1 MNTLFA
7 GIIFSG
13 NISETLSETL
23 LETAFLRCINLS
35 ISASW
40 LILAV
45 LLLRL
50 ALRKAPRWI
59 CCLLWMLV
67 GLRLLC
73 PFTLQSPLCLI
84 PSAETIPENI
94 LLSPAPAISSG
105 IPAVDAQ
112 LNPMISASF
121 APSPEASANP
131 LQIITFIASCIWLIG
146 IFVMLIYLAGS
157 FICLRLKMRTA
168 TRLRDNIRQ
177 SEFAGSPFIL
187 GILRPQIYVHYDLNG
202 DELAHVLAHE
212 QAHIARR
219 DHLLKPLG
227 FLILSVYWF
236 HPLVWLSY
244 LLFCK
249 DIELACDEKV
259 IRGLDDTRRKAYSLT
274 LLSCTE
280 TQAGRRTGHRSA
292 INACPLAFGELNVKE
307 RILRIKNYRRPAPV
321 LVIAAIAVCAITA
334 FCFLT
339 SPATKEEHTLTDNQ
353 VTPDSD
359 APGNTSIEPTP
370 DAASASTPNAV
381 GDTPDNTPD
390 TPAAPDSQ
398 PDTPTDAPDITPNI
412 YLSPDERFTTLTQDE
427 STAITDAIV
436 SHNRGAY
443 TPSYIRSA
451 CSFVLLAKLEGSSAS
466 GSTRHNIS
474 YYGWAYYMEYG
485 INDKGI
491 QASSGSH
498 IPVILTFS
506 LDNDYHR
513 ILSMSMPEAFYRESE
528 ALKGYVLEDYWIPGD
543 GRKYVE
549 DIQNNFPTFAQADA
563 LDSQKYLLLQE
574 MECYRQ
580 AVLTAG
586 LDADSIDL
594 ILEQLL
600 DTVCSKPVYSEPSAA
615 DSAENYIGYHLTE
628 YRTLTYYGEYTLDY
642 SERHPGQ
649 NLRGQILLRACEDI
663 HNAILTAASNSGD
676 SSMDSSMV
684 FH

>member
-1 MNTLFA
+1 MQD
-7 GIIFSG
+7 I
-13 NISETLSETL
+13 LSQSAS
-23 LETAFLRCINLS
+23 LESVFIKCVNLS
-35 ISASW
+35 ISAGW

-45 LLLRL
+45 ILLRYL
-50 ALRKAPRWI
+50 LKKAPRQLV
-59 CCLLWMLV
+59 CLLWMAV

-73 PFTLQSPLCLI
+73 PFTLTSPFSLL
-84 PSAETIPENI
+84 PSAETVPQTI
-94 LLSPAPAISSG
+94 LLSPAPAIDSG
-105 IPAVDAQ
+105 IAPVDAGI
-112 LNPMISASF
+112 NPILSAAF
-121 APSPEASANP
+121 VPAPEDSVNP
-131 LQIITFIASCIWLIG
+131 LQIFAYIASRIWLVG
-146 IFVMLIYLAGS
+146 LAVMLIYLAGS

-212 QAHIARR
+212 QAHIARG

-244 LLFCK
+244 LLLCK

-259 IRGLDDTRRKAYSLT
+259 IRSLDDTRRKAYSLT

-280 TQAGRRTGHRSA
+280 THAGRRSGRRSA

-307 RILRIKNYRRPAPV
+307 RILRIKNYRRPTPV
-321 LVIAAIAVCAITA
+321 LVVAAIAVCAVTA

-339 SPATKEEHTLTDNQ
+339 SPDTQEDSTLTDNQ
-353 VTPDSD
+353 AAPDSD
-359 APGNTSIEPTP
+359 APGNTIITPTP
-370 DAASASTPNAV
+370 DEASDSTSDEV
-381 GDTPDNTPD
+381 GD
-390 TPAAPDSQ
+390 TPAAPDTQ
-398 PDTPTDAPDITPNI
+398 PDTPADAPDITPNI
-412 YLSPDERFTTLTQDE
+412 YLSPNESFTTITQDE

-436 SHNRGAY
+436 SYNRSAH

-451 CSFVLLAKLEGSSAS
+451 CSFVLLAKAEATPAAEN
-466 GSTRHNIS
+466 TRHNIS

-485 INDKGI
+485 INDQGI

-513 ILSMSMPEAFYRESE
+513 ILSMSMPEAVYRESE
-528 ALKGYVLEDYWIPGD
+528 AMKGYVLEDYWIPGD
-543 GRKYVE
+543 GGKYAE
-549 DIQNNFPTFAQADA
+549 DIEKNFPAFAQADA
-563 LDSQKYLLLQE
+563 LDSQKYLLLQK

-580 AVLTAG
+580 AVLTAE

-594 ILEQLL
+594 ILERLL
-600 DTVCSKPVYSEPSAA
+600 DKICSKPVYFDPSAA

-649 NLRGQILLRACEDI
+649 DLRGQILLRACKDI
-663 HNAILTAASNSGD
+663 QKALTAASNSDD
-676 SSMDSSMV
+676 SSTDSTARPD
-684 FH
+684 

>member
-1 MNTLFA
+1 MNTLFS

-13 NISETLSETL
+13 IISENL
-23 LETAFLRCINLS
+23 LETAFLRCVNLS

-73 PFTLQSPLCLI
+73 PFTLQSPLSLI

-94 LLSPAPAISSG
+94 LQSPAPAISSG

-146 IFVMLIYLAGS
+146 IFVMLMYLAGS

-227 FLILSVYWF
+227 FLILAVYWF

-259 IRGLDDTRRKAYSLT
+259 IRSLDDTRRKAYSLT

-280 TQAGRRTGHRSA
+280 THAGRRTGHRSA

-307 RILRIKNYRRPAPV
+307 RVLRIKNYRRPAPV
-321 LVIAAIAVCAITA
+321 LVIAAIAVCAVTA

-339 SPATKEEHTLTDNQ
+339 SPAAEEEHTLTDNQ
-353 VTPDSD
+353 AIPDSD
-359 APGNTSIEPTP
+359 TPGNTSIEPMP
-370 DAASASTPNAV
+370 DVASDSTPNET
-381 GDTPDNTPD
+381 DSTPDTQPD
-390 TPAAPDSQ
+390 TPA
-398 PDTPTDAPDITPNI
+398 DTPDITPNI
-412 YLSPDERFTTLTQDE
+412 YLSPDEKFTTLTQDE

-436 SHNRGAY
+436 SHNRGAN

-451 CSFVLLAKLEGSSAS
+451 CSFVLLAKSEGTSAAE
-466 GSTRHNIS
+466 STRHNIS
-474 YYGWAYYMEYG
+474 YYGWAFYMEYG

-513 ILSMSMPEAFYRESE
+513 VRSMSMPEAVYRESE

-543 GRKYVE
+543 GKDYVE
-549 DIQNNFPTFAQADA
+549 GIQKNFPPFAQADA

-586 LDADSIDL
+586 LDTDSIDL

-600 DTVCSKPVYSEPSAA
+600 DTICSIPVWSELSASSSTQ
-615 DSAENYIGYHLTE
+615 DYIGYHLTE

-649 NLRGQILLRACEDI
+649 DLRGQILLRACEDI
-663 HNAILTAASNSGD
+663 HNAILTATSNSD
-676 SSMDSSMV
+676 DSSMV

>member
-1 MNTLFA
+1 MQD
-7 GIIFSG
+7 I
-13 NISETLSETL
+13 LSQAVSSL
-23 LETAFLRCINLS
+23 QSASLESVFIKCVNLS
-35 ISASW
+35 ISAGW

-45 LLLRL
+45 ILLRYFL
-50 ALRKAPRWI
+50 KKAPRQLV
-59 CCLLWMLV
+59 CLLWMAV

-73 PFTLQSPLCLI
+73 PFTFTSPFSLL
-84 PSAETIPENI
+84 PSTETVPQTI
-94 LLSPAPAISSG
+94 LLSPTPAIDSG
-105 IPAVDAQ
+105 IAPVDAGI
-112 LNPMISASF
+112 NPILSAAF
-121 APSPEASANP
+121 APDPAASVNP
-131 LQIITFIASCIWLIG
+131 LQILAYIASRIWLVG
-146 IFVMLIYLAGS
+146 MAVMLLYLAGS

-212 QAHIARR
+212 QAHIARG

-236 HPLVWLSY
+236 HPLIWLSY

-259 IRGLDDTRRKAYSLT
+259 IRSLDDTRRKAYSRT

-280 TQAGRRTGHRSA
+280 THAGRRIGHRSA

-307 RILRIKNYRRPAPV
+307 RVLRIKNYRRPAPV
-321 LVIAAIAVCAITA
+321 LVIGAIAVCAVTA

-339 SPATKEEHTLTDNQ
+339 SPDAQEDDTLTDNQ
-353 VTPDSD
+353 AASDSD
-359 APGNTSIEPTP
+359 AP
-370 DAASASTPNAV
+370 
-381 GDTPDNTPD
+381 DNTIIIPAPDEASDGSSNEVGD
-390 TPAAPDSQ
+390 TPAAPDTQ
-398 PDTPTDAPDITPNI
+398 PDTPADAPDITPNI
-412 YLSPDERFTTLTQDE
+412 YLSPDEAFTTLTLDE

-436 SHNRGAY
+436 SHNRSTH

-451 CSFVLLAKLEGSSAS
+451 CSFVLLAKAEATPVAE
-466 GSTRHNIS
+466 STRHNIS

-485 INDKGI
+485 INDQGI

-513 ILSMSMPEAFYRESE
+513 ILSMSMPEAVYRKSE
-528 ALKGYVLEDYWIPGD
+528 VLKGYVLEDYWIPGD
-543 GRKYVE
+543 GKFYAE
-549 DIQNNFPTFAQADA
+549 DIRKNFPAFAQADA
-563 LDSQKYLLLQE
+563 FDSQKYLLLQE

-594 ILEQLL
+594 ILERLL
-600 DTVCSKPVYSEPSAA
+600 DKICSKPVYFEPS
-615 DSAENYIGYHLTE
+615 SAENYISYHLTE
-628 YRTLTYYGEYTLDY
+628 YRELTYYGNYTLDY
-642 SERHPGQ
+642 NERHPGQ
-649 NLRGQILLRACEDI
+649 NLQGQILLRACEDI
-663 HNAILTAASNSGD
+663 HNAILTATSNSDD
-676 SSMDSSMV
+676 SSMDSTARPD
-684 FH
+684 

>member
-1 MNTLFA
+1 MTD
-7 GIIFSG
+7 I
-13 NISETLSETL
+13 LSQSVS
-23 LETAFLRCINLS
+23 LESVFIKCVNLS
-35 ISASW
+35 ISAGW

-45 LLLRL
+45 ILLRYFL
-50 ALRKAPRWI
+50 KKAPRQLV
-59 CCLLWMLV
+59 CLLWMAV
-67 GLRLLC
+67 GLRLMC
-73 PFTLQSPLCLI
+73 PFTFTSPFSLL
-84 PSAETIPENI
+84 PSTETVPQTI
-94 LLSPAPAISSG
+94 LLSPAPAIDSG
-105 IPAVDAQ
+105 IAPVDAGI
-112 LNPMISASF
+112 NPILSTAF
-121 APSPEASANP
+121 APDPADSVNP
-131 LQIITFIASCIWLIG
+131 LQLLAYIASRIWLIG

-157 FICLRLKMRTA
+157 FICLRLKMRTS

-212 QAHIARR
+212 QAHIARG

-236 HPLVWLSY
+236 HPLIWLSY

-280 TQAGRRTGHRSA
+280 THAGRRTGHRSA

-307 RILRIKNYRRPAPV
+307 RVLRIKNYRRPAPV
-321 LVIAAIAVCAITA
+321 LVIAAIAVCTATA

-339 SPATKEEHTLTDNQ
+339 SPDAREDNTLTDNQ
-353 VTPDSD
+353 AALDSD
-359 APGNTSIEPTP
+359 VPGNTAITPTP
-370 DAASASTPNAV
+370 DDASDNASNEV
-381 GDTPDNTPD
+381 GD
-390 TPAAPDSQ
+390 TPAAPDTQPDTQ
-398 PDTPTDAPDITPNI
+398 PDTPAEAPDITPNI
-412 YLSPDERFTTLTQDE
+412 YLSPDESFTTLTQDE

-436 SHNRGAY
+436 SHNRGAS

-451 CSFVLLAKLEGSSAS
+451 CSFVLLAKAEATPAAE
-466 GSTRHNIS
+466 STRHNIS
-474 YYGWAYYMEYG
+474 YYGWAFYMEYG

-513 ILSMSMPEAFYRESE
+513 VRSMSMPEAVYRKSE
-528 ALKGYVLEDYWIPGD
+528 VLKGYVLEDYWTPGD
-543 GRKYVE
+543 GKYYEE
-549 DIQNNFPTFAQADA
+549 DIRKRFPAFAQADA

-594 ILEQLL
+594 ILERLL
-600 DTVCSKPVYSEPSAA
+600 DKICSKPVYSDPSAA

-642 SERHPGQ
+642 NERHPGQ
-649 NLRGQILLRACEDI
+649 DLRGQILLRACEKI
-663 HNAILTAASNSGD
+663 HNAILTAASNSDD
-676 SSMDSSMV
+676 SSVGSTAQPD
-684 FH
+684 

>member
-1 MNTLFA
+1 MNTLFS
-7 GIIFSG
+7 GII
-13 NISETLSETL
+13 SETL
-23 LETAFLRCINLS
+23 LETAFLKCVNLS

-73 PFTLQSPLCLI
+73 PFTLQSPLSLI

-94 LLSPAPAISSG
+94 LQSPAPAISSG

-121 APSPEASANP
+121 APSPEVSANP
-131 LQIITFIASCIWLIG
+131 LQIITFIAACIWLIG

-177 SEFAGSPFIL
+177 SEFARSPFIL

-202 DELAHVLAHE
+202 DELAHVLSHE
-212 QAHIARR
+212 QAHIARK

-227 FLILSVYWF
+227 FLILAVYWF

-259 IRGLDDTRRKAYSLT
+259 IRGMDDTRRKAYSLT

-280 TQAGRRTGHRSA
+280 THTGRRTGHRSA

-307 RILRIKNYRRPAPV
+307 RVLRIKNYRRPAPV
-321 LVIAAIAVCAITA
+321 LVIAAIAVCAVTA

-339 SPATKEEHTLTDNQ
+339 SPAAEEEHTLTDNQ
-353 VTPDSD
+353 ATPDSD
-359 APGNTSIEPTP
+359 APGNTAIEPTP
-370 DAASASTPNAV
+370 DGASDSAPNET
-381 GDTPDNTPD
+381 GNT
-390 TPAAPDSQ
+390 PDSQ
-398 PDTPTDAPDITPNI
+398 PDAPADTPDITANI
-412 YLSPDERFTTLTQDE
+412 YLSPNEEFTTLTQDE

-436 SHNRGAY
+436 SHNRGAN

-451 CSFVLLAKLEGSSAS
+451 CSFVLLAKSEGSSAS

-474 YYGWAYYMEYG
+474 YYGWAFYMEYG

-491 QASSGSH
+491 QASGGSH

-506 LDNDYHR
+506 LDNDYYR
-513 ILSMSMPEAFYRESE
+513 VLSMSMPEAVYRESE

-543 GRKYVE
+543 GKDYVDGIRK
-549 DIQNNFPTFAQADA
+549 NFPPFAQADA

-586 LDADSIDL
+586 LDTDSIDL

-600 DTVCSKPVYSEPSAA
+600 DTICSVPVWSELSASSSTQ
-615 DSAENYIGYHLTE
+615 DYIGYHLTE

-649 NLRGQILLRACEDI
+649 DLRGQILLRACEDI
-663 HNAILTAASNSGD
+663 HNAILTATSNSDD

>member
-1 MNTLFA
+1 MPDIL
-7 GIIFSG
+7 SQS
-13 NISETLSETL
+13 ISSLQSVSPESV
-23 LETAFLRCINLS
+23 FIKCVNLS
-35 ISASW
+35 ISAGW

-45 LLLRL
+45 ILLRYL
-50 ALRKAPRWI
+50 LKKAPRQLV
-59 CCLLWMLV
+59 CLLWMAV

-73 PFTLQSPLCLI
+73 PFTFTSPFSLL
-84 PSAETIPENI
+84 PSAETVPQEI
-94 LLSPAPAISSG
+94 LLSPAPAIDSG
-105 IPAVDAQ
+105 IAPVDAGI
-112 LNPMISASF
+112 NPILSAAF
-121 APSPEASANP
+121 VPAPEKSVNP
-131 LQIITFIASCIWLIG
+131 LQIFAYIASRIWLVG
-146 IFVMLIYLAGS
+146 LAVMLIYLAGS

-187 GILRPQIYVHYDLNG
+187 GILRPQIYVHYDLKG

-227 FLILSVYWF
+227 FLILAVYWF
-236 HPLVWLSY
+236 HPLIWLSY

-259 IRGLDDTRRKAYSLT
+259 IRDLDDTQRKAYSLT

-280 TQAGRRTGHRSA
+280 SHAGRRTGHRSA

-307 RILRIKNYRRPAPV
+307 RVLRIKNYRRPAPV
-321 LVIAAIAVCAITA
+321 LVIAAIAVCAVTA

-339 SPATKEEHTLTDNQ
+339 SPDAQEDNTLTNTQ
-353 VTPDSD
+353 AAPDSD
-359 APGNTSIEPTP
+359 ASGNTIITPAPDEASNSISNE
-370 DAASASTPNAV
+370 V
-381 GDTPDNTPD
+381 CD
-390 TPAAPDSQ
+390 TPA
-398 PDTPTDAPDITPNI
+398 DAPDITPNI
-412 YLSPDERFTTLTQDE
+412 YLSPNESFTTITQDE
-427 STAITDAIV
+427 STAITDAIM
-436 SHNRGAY
+436 SHNRSAS

-451 CSFVLLAKLEGSSAS
+451 CSFVLLAKAEATPAAKN
-466 GSTRHNIS
+466 TRHNIY
-474 YYGWAYYMEYG
+474 YYGWAFYMEYG
-485 INDKGI
+485 INNKGI

-513 ILSMSMPEAFYRESE
+513 VLSMSMPEAVYRESE

-543 GRKYVE
+543 GGKYAE
-549 DIQNNFPTFAQADA
+549 DIEKNFPASAQADA
-563 LDSQKYLLLQE
+563 FDSQKYLLLQE

-594 ILEQLL
+594 ILERLL
-600 DTVCSKPVYSEPSAA
+600 DKICSKPVYFEPSAA

-649 NLRGQILLRACEDI
+649 DLRGQILLRACKDI
-663 HNAILTAASNSGD
+663 QKAILTADSNSDD
-676 SSMDSSMV
+676 SSTDSSMV

>member
-1 MNTLFA
+1 MNTLFS

-13 NISETLSETL
+13 IISENL
-23 LETAFLRCINLS
+23 LETAFLRCVNLS

-73 PFTLQSPLCLI
+73 PFTLQSPLSLI

-94 LLSPAPAISSG
+94 LQSPAPAISSG

-146 IFVMLIYLAGS
+146 IFVMLMYLAGS

-227 FLILSVYWF
+227 FLILAVYWF

-259 IRGLDDTRRKAYSLT
+259 IRSLDDTRRKAYSLT

-280 TQAGRRTGHRSA
+280 THAGRRTGHRSA

-307 RILRIKNYRRPAPV
+307 RVLRIKNYRRPAPV
-321 LVIAAIAVCAITA
+321 LVIAAIAVCAVTA

-339 SPATKEEHTLTDNQ
+339 SPAAKEEHTLTD
-353 VTPDSD
+353 
-359 APGNTSIEPTP
+359 
-370 DAASASTPNAV
+370 STPNEA
-381 GDTPDNTPD
+381 GDTPDNTPS

-398 PDTPTDAPDITPNI
+398 PDTPADTPDIAPNI
-412 YLSPDERFTTLTQDE
+412 YLSPDEKFTTLTQDE

-436 SHNRGAY
+436 SHNRGAN

-451 CSFVLLAKLEGSSAS
+451 CSFVLLAKSEGTSAAE
-466 GSTRHNIS
+466 STRHNIS
-474 YYGWAYYMEYG
+474 YYGWAFYMEYG

-513 ILSMSMPEAFYRESE
+513 VRSMSMPEAVYRESE

-543 GRKYVE
+543 GKDYVE
-549 DIQNNFPTFAQADA
+549 GIQKNFPPFAQADA

-586 LDADSIDL
+586 LDTDSIDL

-600 DTVCSKPVYSEPSAA
+600 DTICSIPVWSELSASSSTQ
-615 DSAENYIGYHLTE
+615 DYIGYHLTE

-649 NLRGQILLRACEDI
+649 DLRGQILLRACEDI
-663 HNAILTAASNSGD
+663 HNAILTATSNSDD